1 MPVVANIRLDGMRKP
16 IIRSHIDAAA
26 GLKAWSAAASPETP
40 NMIGLNNRRPCAAR
54 SIGLAFCLAFF
65 ASTVAARQ
73 GSDSVPAM

>member
-26 GLKAWSAAASPETP
+26 GPKAWSAAASPKSP
-40 NMIGLNNRRPCAAR
+40 NMIGLNNRKPCAAR
-54 SIGLAFCLAFF
+54 SIGLAFCLALF

-73 GSDSVPAM
+73 GSDSIPAI

>member
-16 IIRSHIDAAA
+16 IIRSHIDAA
-26 GLKAWSAAASPETP
+26 GPKAWSAAASPKSP
-40 NMIGLNNRRPCAAR
+40 NMIGLNNRKPCAAR
-54 SIGLAFCLAFF
+54 SIGLAFCLALF